1 MQKIQNAKML
11 TALALLFVLVI
22 SPLAVVYGQT
32 NSNTSVDL
40 STSGNI
46 TASGGSVK
54 VDSAAKIVGDKLD
67 IKNLREK
74 IKSERAELKQRTDER
89 RATIAFTGQTDGWIL
104 IGGIASKASISLKEG
119 KAVKV
124 GDHLWRIST
133 NGTITAGS
141 KNYDV
146 HLKGKV
152 EGNKRYGGAIVS
164 LRGTAMIGG
173 EEHRIALS
181 GYVAPTSIEKTF
193 ALAFTNLGYKGE
205 EYHFIQVGQVTTS
218 PNVSADI
225 SSDQS
230 QNDMASFRD
239 TISVG

>member
-32 NSNTSVDL
+32 SNTSVDL

-54 VDSAAKIVGDKLD
+54 VDSSAKIVGDKLN
-67 IKNLREK
+67 IKDLREK
-74 IKSERAELKQRTDER
+74 IKSERAELKQLRTDER
-89 RATIAFTGQTDGWIL
+89 RATIAFTGQTDGWVL

-119 KAVKV
+119 KAAKV

-152 EGNKRYGGAIVS
+152 EGNKRYGAIVS
-164 LRGTAMIGG
+164 LHGTAMIGG

-205 EYHFIQVGQVTTS
+205 EYHFIQVGQVTIS
-218 PNVSADI
+218 PIVSGDV
-225 SSDQS
+225 SSNQS